1 MEQNLTYLC
10 ATQFTLETGCSKF
23 IWSLL
28 SSAHF
33 LALSPTAISSRFHLS
48 SPYLFD
54 ALFHNAK
61 TYFMS
66 IECVKQRST
75 NLTMRLHTMHAFVG
89 RQTSSHSIDIQ
100 NWNVVCLYFLG
111 LCSIGVLDRMNFL
124 STLTTL
130 YFSLILLCNSAYC
143 LVLLKRFWYSLSR
156 KITTSSICRLRSLSL
171 SRYICAEEWCII

>member
-10 ATQFTLETGCSKF
+10 ATQFTFETGCSKF
-23 IWSLL
+23 TWSLL

-33 LALSPTAISSRFHLS
+33 LALSPTAISSCFHLS

-89 RQTSSHSIDIQ
+89 RLTSSHSIDIQ
-100 NWNVVCLYFLG
+100 NWNGECLYFLG
-111 LCSIGVLDRMNFL
+111 LCSIGVLDRMNSL

-130 YFSLILLCNSAYC
+130 SFSLILMCNSAYC
-143 LVLLKRFWYSLSR
+143 LVLLKRFL
-156 KITTSSICRLRSLSL
+156 
-171 SRYICAEEWCII
+171 

>member
-10 ATQFTLETGCSKF
+10 AAQFTPETGCSKF

-75 NLTMRLHTMHAFVG
+75 NLMMRLHTMHDFVG
-89 RQTSSHSIDIQ
+89 RLTSSHSIDIQ

-143 LVLLKRFWYSLSR
+143 LVLLKRFW
-156 KITTSSICRLRSLSL
+156 
-171 SRYICAEEWCII
+171 